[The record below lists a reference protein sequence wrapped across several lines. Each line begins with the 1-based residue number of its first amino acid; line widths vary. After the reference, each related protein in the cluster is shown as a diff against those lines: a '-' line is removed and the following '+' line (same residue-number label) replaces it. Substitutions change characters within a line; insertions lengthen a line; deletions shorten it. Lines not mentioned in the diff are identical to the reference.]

1 MMYPTYISA
10 ETNRLKIQ
18 LQNFSNTMKR
28 SLWHSHEW
36 LEKMARLVHWLE
48 LDHLLLSDD
57 AVVEVGVVVVE
68 DRGGGDREDVHTVGR
83 VILVLVGAREL
94 HVLAGD
100 LARGH
105 GFHSINS
112 TPATS
117 KQPTE
122 LFDILICSH
131 GRGPNPS
138 SAKVHG

>member
-18 LQNFSNTMKR
+18 LQIFSNTIKR

-36 LEKMARLVHWLE
+36 LEKMAGLVHWLE
-48 LDHLLLSDD
+48 LDHLLLSYD

-83 VILVLVGAREL
+83 VILVLV
-94 HVLAGD
+94 LAGD

-112 TPATS
+112 TPTTS

-122 LFDILICSH
+122 LFDILICGH
-131 GRGPNPS
+131 GRVPNPS
-138 SAKVHG
+138 STKVHG